1 MTRVSAKKVKQQVF
15 ETMSEQLIESVFHAR
30 TKRDAKALLR
40 ELLTDAER
48 VMLAKRFAIIA
59 LLARGYSFQQI
70 QTLLSV
76 SPDTVGRLW
85 REVKKGN
92 YEALTRYAKNNP
104 KKIEQGAFLRF
115 IVELAEVGM
124 PPRGRGR
131 WAYFNKTV
139 RQGKY
144 YD

>member
-1 MTRVSAKKVKQQVF
+1 MTRVSEKKVKQHVF
-15 ETMSEQLIESVFHAR
+15 ETMSEQLIESVLHAR

-40 ELLTDAER
+40 ELLTDTER
-48 VMLAKRFAIIA
+48 VMLAKRFAIIVM
-59 LLARGYSFQQI
+59 LVHRYSFQQI

-76 SPDTVGRLW
+76 SPDTVSRLW
-85 REVKKGN
+85 REIKKGN
-92 YEALTRYAKNNP
+92 YENLARYAKNNP
-104 KKIEQGAFLRF
+104 KKIEQGTLLRF

-139 RQGKY
+139 RRGKY